1 MIAVSFNG
9 AEEDIGSIEAL
20 GIALDRYDR
29 TAKFELWL
37 SARGPAGQSICM
49 LRNGEHAFLMYL
61 RFPGDSGF
69 VSAGVSAAEDQV
81 EYTLSNGQIDAH
93 PSSWCIPVEQCYKAL
108 AYFFVNEGLR
118 PEWVAWHE
126 S

>member
-9 AEEDIGSIEAL
+9 TQQDIGSIEAF
-20 GIALDRYDR
+20 GVALDRYDSFVH
-29 TAKFELWL
+29 FELWL
-37 SARGPAGQSICM
+37 SRVPEGPSICM

-61 RFPGDSGF
+61 RFSGDSGF
-69 VSAGVSAAEDQV
+69 VSAGGPGEGPV
-81 EYTLSNGQIDAH
+81 EYTLGNGQVDAY

-108 AYFFVNEGLR
+108 AYFFINEGLR
-118 PEWVAWHE
+118 PGWIAWHE